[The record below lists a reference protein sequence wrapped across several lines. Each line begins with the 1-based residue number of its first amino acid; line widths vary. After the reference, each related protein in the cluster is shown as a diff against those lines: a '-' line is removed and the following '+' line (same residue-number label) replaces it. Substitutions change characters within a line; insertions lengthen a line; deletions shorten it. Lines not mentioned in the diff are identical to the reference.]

1 MDFDLTIHPDEIEAI
16 MQVRLDQ
23 LDEANRMLEAFK
35 QIFIQD
41 VTNAWNN
48 YVDRTVVTVQQEA
61 ELHRKVVEDSINYLW
76 DGSAFPGQSLD
87 DIYPRPAVAFAARNK
102 VVSKSEIDFNR
113 RDATIFVVAALSF
126 AAMLT
131 FYKQK
136 EKSAAKV
143 LFQEEPVELDV
154 KKARKSKVNIFKK
167 KTEKEKSVDE
177 ERKNMAE
184 PLL

>member
-1 MDFDLTIHPDEIEAI
+1 
-16 MQVRLDQ
+16 
-23 LDEANRMLEAFK
+23 
-35 QIFIQD
+35 
-41 VTNAWNN
+41 
-48 YVDRTVVTVQQEA
+48 
-61 ELHRKVVEDSINYLW
+61 
-76 DGSAFPGQSLD
+76 
-87 DIYPRPAVAFAARNK
+87 
-102 VVSKSEIDFNR
+102 
-113 RDATIFVVAALSF
+113 
-126 AAMLT
+126 MLT